1 MAYIRK
7 QRLDKTRSHFYLLV
21 VVLLSI
27 VVTIISIHVCLMPSA
42 LLSPRIDRAG
52 LRRFPQVM
60 RQTMR
65 CHSSLPQK
73 KPSEM
78 KAEEVIEFVS
88 SIEDLNEREK
98 ATKAFQ
104 RRKITGLA
112 LLDCSN
118 EELENELGLDFA
130 DARMILSELR
140 NREKSFRESSHYFF
154 IQHTSL
160 TS

>member
-1 MAYIRK
+1 
-7 QRLDKTRSHFYLLV
+7 
-21 VVLLSI
+21 
-27 VVTIISIHVCLMPSA
+27 MPSA
-42 LLSPRIDRAG
+42 LLSPRIDLAG
-52 LRRFPQVM
+52 LRRFPM
-60 RQTMR
+60 RRTLR